1 MTCNV
6 YARTWLRV
14 PSPSASNRYSAFPA
28 LPRKWC
34 GSSGSRSAP
43 VPTTQYFIWMIF
55 GEEEGADE
63 FYSFLLVLAT
73 SHQFASPR
81 HTQAS
86 DVRHR
91 YGVAIEQW
99 LWDVHLWKLTANN
112 QSSEPNHR
120 LSLVTL
126 YFLPKIRQRAQV
138 WTNQAHSQAHQAAMA
153 LSDRQATTIRKF
165 VCKYP
170 AYFGTSPPPP
180 RPTLSSSSLFKQW
193 YICMVVPNHVVVYD
207 KDSAFMMSRCADSG
221 SSIRP
226 QQQIQQQYGGM
237 FWLLFLRLYW
247 SFPKHQK
254 THSLSQGNIFCTPQ
268 TTG

>member
-180 RPTLSSSSLFKQW
+180 RPTLSSSSLFKQYTFVW
-193 YICMVVPNHVVVYD
+193 
-207 KDSAFMMSRCADSG
+207 CAQPR
-221 SSIRP
+221 SSIWQRFCIHDVTLCRFGQFDTAP
-226 QQQIQQQYGGM
+226 AADPTAIRRYVLASLPTS
-237 FWLLFLRLYW
+237 LLVL
-247 SFPKHQK
+247 P
-254 THSLSQGNIFCTPQ
+254 
-268 TTG
+268 